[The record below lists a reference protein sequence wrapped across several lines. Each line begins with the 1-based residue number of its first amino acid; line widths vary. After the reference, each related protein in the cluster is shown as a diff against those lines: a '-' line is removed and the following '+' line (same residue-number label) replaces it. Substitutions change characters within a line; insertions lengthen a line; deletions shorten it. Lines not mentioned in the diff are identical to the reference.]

1 MTAENSPSNV
11 AANATPL
18 SHFISAETVVSAA
31 SGAAAAPFTTKLA
44 PGSAWNVAEAA
55 LLGLKSCAQAA
66 RPRSVSRASFTA
78 KDLSLR
84 NPSSVRGAVTFFA
97 R

>member
-1 MTAENSPSNV
+1 MTAENSPSKV
-11 AANATPL
+11 AASETPFG
-18 SHFISAETVVSAA
+18 HFISADAVVSAA
-31 SGAAAAPFTTKLA
+31 SCAAAAPFTTKLA

-55 LLGLKSCAQAA
+55 LSVLKSCAQAA
-66 RPRSVSRASFTA
+66 RPRIVSSTSFTA
-78 KDLSLR
+78 KDLLLR